1 MRFIAGIDDWGRWG
15 VSDMKQRGYML
26 PTVRYGT
33 REEAEAY
40 ADRLNAIDE
49 GEPDSVVADL
59 RRDSDA
65 LR

>member
-1 MRFIAGIDDWGRWG
+1 MRFVPEQDDRGRWG
-15 VSDMKQRGYML
+15 VLDTKEGYPL
-26 PTVRYGT
+26 VSGSYPTRDG
-33 REEAEAY
+33 AEAY